1 MVNLTSMKQSNGLIE
16 QRKLALTE
24 RLLIS
29 PQKARRQFVVTAG
42 STLFAW
48 ICFVALWRAT
58 SAAVF
63 ITRPAGIYLTSLVL
77 AVAAFATLLAYVR
90 YRDWQTSRLRE
101 KEHRER

>member
-1 MVNLTSMKQSNGLIE
+1 MVNLTSMDDSNALME
-16 QRKLALTE
+16 QRKLALAE

-29 PQKARRQFVVTAG
+29 PQKARRQFVVAAG

-63 ITRPAGIYLTSLVL
+63 ITRPAGIYLTLLALVT
-77 AVAAFATLLAYVR
+77 AAFATLLSYVR
-90 YRDWQTSRLRE
+90 YLDWRRAVSSKRDA
-101 KEHRER
+101 

>member
-1 MVNLTSMKQSNGLIE
+1 MVNLTSMEDSSALME
-16 QRKLALTE
+16 QRKLALAR
-24 RLLIS
+24 RLPIS

-63 ITRPAGIYLTSLVL
+63 ITRSAGIYLTLLALVT
-77 AVAAFATLLAYVR
+77 AAFATLLSYVR
-90 YRDWQTSRLRE
+90 YLDWRRAVSSKRDA
-101 KEHRER
+101 